1 MHLPLRF
8 KELKRILSANII
20 PTLRK
25 NKNLHKNIRSS
36 DYVLQPESI
45 PDFLLGFHEAFHRT
59 NCETNFL

>member
-25 NKNLHKNIRSS
+25 NKNLQKIS
-36 DYVLQPESI
+36 DHQIMFFSLKVFQTSP
-45 PDFLLGFHEAFHRT
+45 
-59 NCETNFL
+59 